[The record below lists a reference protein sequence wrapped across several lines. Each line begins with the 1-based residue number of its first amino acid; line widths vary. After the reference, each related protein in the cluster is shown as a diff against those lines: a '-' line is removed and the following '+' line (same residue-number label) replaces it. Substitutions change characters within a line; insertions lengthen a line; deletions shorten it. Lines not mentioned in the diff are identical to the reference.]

1 VVAAIPTKVS
11 ADEGLLKELRVV
23 LIDGDIR
30 VARLTAQSL
39 MAHGMTVSLVLL
51 GHAAVAEVQR
61 VRPDIV
67 LLEATLPDL
76 DGYAVCRD
84 LRERFDVPIMML
96 TARGEEADRLMGFKS
111 GADDYV
117 TKPFSLR
124 ELLARIGTH
133 VRRARGHVGRYRD
146 RIAVGELQLDLSM
159 KSAHLSGKWLSL
171 TAHEFNLLRILAER
185 AGHPV
190 PRDLLQQLLNSSSV
204 PAFERSI
211 DVHISRLRRKLEADN
226 RHPNLLKTV
235 RGVGYMMARQR

>member
-1 VVAAIPTKVS
+1 MS
-11 ADEGLLKELRVV
+11 ADEAFLKDLRVV
-23 LIDGDIR
+23 LIDGDVR

-39 MAHGMTVSLVLL
+39 TEHGITVFLALL
-51 GHAAVAEVQR
+51 GHAAVGEVQR
-61 VRPDIV
+61 ARPDMV
-67 LLEATLPDL
+67 LLEATLPDR
-76 DGYAVCRD
+76 DGYEVCRD
-84 LRERFDVPIMML
+84 LRERFDVPIMIL

-146 RIAVGELQLDLSM
+146 KIEVGELQLDLSA
-159 KSAHLSGKWLSL
+159 KIAHLGGKWLSL
-171 TAHEFNLLRILAER
+171 TSHEFNLLRILAEH

-190 PRDLLQQLLNSSSV
+190 SREFLLETSNCSSAPS
-204 PAFERSI
+204 FERSI

-226 RHPNLLKTV
+226 RHPNFLKTV
-235 RGVGYMMARQR
+235 RGVGYMMVRPR